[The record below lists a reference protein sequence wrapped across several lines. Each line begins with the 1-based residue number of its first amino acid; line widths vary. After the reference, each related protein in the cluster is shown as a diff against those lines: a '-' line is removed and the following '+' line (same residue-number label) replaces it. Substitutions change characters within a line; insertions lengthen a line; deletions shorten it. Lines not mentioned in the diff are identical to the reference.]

1 LKREGRGE
9 IMVSIFRFILVLILC
24 TVVTSVSYGIEIN
37 PVKERIEDTIKIGE
51 SNPGKKI
58 FNTEFVKPA
67 IFGNWPKYGGGLV
80 KSKLV
85 DLAVMAA
92 MMRKA
97 RKVLTDENVLSIME
111 SNILSISYRGG
122 GDIFKIKLM
131 QGGRLIEPIKMVK
144 PDMRTRGAKEH
155 APLFLAIFPYSK
167 LDLNAKTTILVIKD
181 FGEDRHEVD
190 FSRIK

>member
-1 LKREGRGE
+1 MKKK
-9 IMVSIFRFILVLILC
+9 VNSFSIILVLITC
-24 TVVTSVSYGIEIN
+24 VAFTSVSYGIEID

-67 IFGNWPKYGGGLV
+67 IFGNWPEYGGGLV

-97 RKVLTDENVLSIME
+97 RKNFTEENIMAILE
-111 SNILSISYRGG
+111 SNVLSISYRGG
-122 GDIFKIKLM
+122 EDIFKIKLM
-131 QGGRLIEPIKMVK
+131 QDGRLIEPIKLVK
-144 PDMRTRGAKEH
+144 PDMHKRDTKKH

-167 LDLNAKTTILVIKD
+167 LNLNAKTTILVIKD
-181 FGEDRHEVD
+181 FGEDRHDID

>member
-1 LKREGRGE
+1 MKIRVGR
-9 IMVSIFRFILVLILC
+9 FRFILVLIMCVAL
-24 TVVTSVSYGIEIN
+24 TSVSYGIEIN
-37 PVKERIEDTIKIGE
+37 PVKERIEDTVKIGE
-51 SNPGKKI
+51 LNPGKKI
-58 FNTEFVKPA
+58 FKTEFVKPA
-67 IFGNWPKYGGGLV
+67 IFGNWPEYGGGLV

-97 RKVLTDENVLSIME
+97 RKVLTDENVLSMME
-111 SNILSISYRGG
+111 SNVLSISYRGG

-144 PDMRTRGAKEH
+144 PDMRKRAAKEH

-167 LDLNAKTTILVIKD
+167 LNLHAKTTILVIKD

>member
-1 LKREGRGE
+1 MK
-9 IMVSIFRFILVLILC
+9 IMVSRFRFILVLILC
-24 TVVTSVSYGIEIN
+24 TVVTSVSYGIEIK
-37 PVKERIEDTIKIGE
+37 PVKERIEDTVKIGE

-58 FNTEFVKPA
+58 FKTEFVKPA
-67 IFGNWPKYGGGLV
+67 IFGNWPEYGGGLV

-97 RKVLTDENVLSIME
+97 RKVLTEENIQSMIE

-122 GDIFKIKLM
+122 RDIFKIKLI

-144 PDMRTRGAKEH
+144 PDMRKRGAKEH

>member
-1 LKREGRGE
+1 MSNAIQFSPSQGL
-9 IMVSIFRFILVLILC
+9 IIVLVSCVAF
-24 TVVTSVSYGIEIN
+24 TSISYGIEIN
-37 PVKERIEDTIKIGE
+37 PVRERIEDTVKIGE

-97 RKVLTDENVLSIME
+97 RKKFTEENILTIME
-111 SNILSISYRGG
+111 SNVLSISYRGSE
-122 GDIFKIKLM
+122 DLFKIKLL
-131 QGGRLIEPIKMVK
+131 QDGRSIEPLKLVK
-144 PDMRTRGAKEH
+144 PDMRIRDTKEH
-155 APLFLAIFPYSK
+155 APLFLAFFPYSK

-181 FGEDRHEVD
+181 FGQDRHEVD
-190 FSRIK
+190 FSMIK

>member
-1 LKREGRGE
+1 MKTRLSGF
-9 IMVSIFRFILVLILC
+9 SFILVLITC
-24 TVVTSVSYGIEIN
+24 VVFTSVSYGIEIN
-37 PVKERIEDTIKIGE
+37 PVKEQIEDTIKIGE

-97 RKVLTDENVLSIME
+97 RKVLTEENVLAMME
-111 SNILSISYRGG
+111 SNVLSISYRGG
-122 GDIFKIKLM
+122 EDIFKIKLM
-131 QGGRLIEPIKMVK
+131 QGGRLIEPVKMVK
-144 PDMRTRGAKEH
+144 PDMRKRGAKEH

-167 LDLNAKTTILVIKD
+167 LDLKAKTTILVIKD

-190 FSRIK
+190 FSTIK